1 MPKSRKRKGAKPYRY
16 KPSFKSTYSVPDPL
30 ALFRTI
36 GRGKLDQEEEEAACL
51 LLMNTIGRD
60 LGPDE
65 AAVFTMR
72 GLPWP
77 PTSTD
82 DIRAIGKKLVEID
95 NEEQASGAT
104 H

>member
-16 KPSFKSTYSVPDPL
+16 KPIGNVYSVPDPL

-36 GRGKLDQEEEEAACL
+36 GKGMLEGDEEEAACL
-51 LLMNTIGRD
+51 LLLNGIGRQ
-60 LGPDE
+60 LGPEE
-65 AAVFTMR
+65 AAIFTMR

-77 PTSTD
+77 PETTD

-95 NEEQASGAT
+95 AEEQASGAT

>member
-16 KPSFKSTYSVPDPL
+16 KPIGNVYSVPDPL

-36 GRGKLDQEEEEAACL
+36 GRGMLEHDEEEAACQL
-51 LLMNTIGRD
+51 LLKTIARD
-60 LGPDE
+60 LAPEE
-65 AAVFTMR
+65 ATVFTMR

-77 PTSTD
+77 PTTSD

-95 NEEQASGAT
+95 NEEQSSGAT